1 MVKLSYFGVPVY
13 GAAEVFCYKKSVVNN
28 SSIHTSVLKNRHNA
42 IFYHRLR
49 EYQAADV
56 LCVRWIIGE
65 FNPADLFTKT
75 TIPGNKG
82 NNCVESILSK
92 PSYPIGGIKKA

>member
-1 MVKLSYFGVPVY
+1 MVKLRYFGVPVY
-13 GAAEVFCYKKSVVNN
+13 GAAEIFCYKKSVVNN
-28 SSIHTSVLKNRHNA
+28 SSIITSVLNNRHNA

-56 LCVRWIIGE
+56 LCVSWIPGE
-65 FNPADLFTKT
+65 FKPADLFTKT

-82 NNCVESILSK
+82 NDCVESILSNS
-92 PSYPIGGIKKA
+92 PYSIGGIKKA